1 VSRWITAYPK
11 HASALVPNIFKV
23 TPFLA
28 FSGMMWNVWGLI
40 IVGGVW
46 DAVTSIT
53 LRNAEDDRCVGVV
66 GETVRM
72 SSGRAGY
79 AGQSWLWE
87 GKRLKKELTVQYIGV
102 PTGDVHS
109 MWMCGDSGYSKGYDE
124 ATEFAR
130 WGEHGLKT
138 SKGKCLKLPRGEKDA
153 MKAEEPDG
161 RLVCTCWDVKRRRI
175 IGCSNVALGR

>member
-1 VSRWITAYPK
+1 VSPWITPYPK
-11 HASALVPNIFKV
+11 QPSKLVPNICKV

-28 FSGMMWNVWGLI
+28 FSAMMWNVWGLI

-46 DAVTSIT
+46 DSATSIR

-66 GETVRM
+66 GETLRM
-72 SSGRAGY
+72 SSCRAGN

-87 GKRLKKELTVQYIGV
+87 GKRLKNKLSGQCIGV
-102 PTGDVHS
+102 PADELRYGRVIQP

-130 WGEHGLKT
+130 FGEHGLKT

-153 MKAEEPDG
+153 MKLANCKEDKEDPYYE
-161 RLVCTCWDVKRRRI
+161 
-175 IGCSNVALGR
+175 